1 MKLLLALAMTW
12 VATRGALEPGRAPG
26 SFWVTT
32 APVPGRFTSGDAM
45 STADVHL
52 PFQLDV
58 RWRRLGPDAGRSL
71 HVIIAGGVLLVQ
83 SGQVALY
90 TYDEA
95 ALAARGWTAVPGLD
109 THREHVV
116 GVHQDAREVRV
127 SIDGVE
133 VLRQPLITARAATKV
148 GVGLK
153 GAGGYRSALLVTSIA
168 VTELPAQ

>member
-12 VATRGALEPGRAPG
+12 VATRGALAPGRAPG

-45 STADVHL
+45 ADADVHL
-52 PFQLDV
+52 PYQLDV
-58 RWRRLGPDAGRSL
+58 RWRRIGPEAGRSL

-83 SGQVALY
+83 SGRVALY

-109 THREHVV
+109 THREHVI
-116 GVHQDAREVRV
+116 GVRQDTREVRV
-127 SIDGVE
+127 SVDGVE
-133 VLRQPLITARAATKV
+133 VLRQALVTSRAATKV